1 MAKDKDRGE
10 TAPPAPAPPSPE
22 DTALAAMADAEELR
36 AENARLRM
44 EVESEREVSRL
55 LRGDI
60 ERLTGAILGGP
71 ALPESAPVSGE
82 VVGPRPRRARYGIFC
97 MVAGTPRQIN
107 AGDVI
112 PDAADL
118 DGVNPEAIVEG

>member
-10 TAPPAPAPPSPE
+10 AAPPAPAPPSPE
-22 DTALAAMADAEELR
+22 DTALAAMAEAEELR
-36 AENARLRM
+36 AENARLRT
-44 EVESEREVSRL
+44 EAESEREVSRL

-60 ERLTGAILGGP
+60 ARLTGAILG
-71 ALPESAPVSGE
+71 AHVSGE

-97 MVAGTPRQIN
+97 MVGGTPRQIN

-112 PDAADL
+112 PDTADL